1 MAAEDKQL
9 AYKEMII
16 NFIQRYFYMI
26 CFGQYA
32 LENGYNGYPVTF
44 SAWFKNYKDDLQT
57 MIENGKV
64 RIKYRPRNISEIHYL
79 KLG

>member
-32 LENGYNGYPVTF
+32 LQNGYTGYQETF
-44 SAWFKNYKDDLQT
+44 SSWFKNYKDDLQT

-64 RIKYRPRNISEIHYL
+64 GHKHRPV
-79 KLG
+79 

>member
-32 LENGYNGYPVTF
+32 LENGYNGYQVTF

-64 RIKYRPRNISEIHYL
+64 PIKYRPGYISIKHC
-79 KLG
+79 LG

>member
-1 MAAEDKQL
+1 
-9 AYKEMII
+9 MII

-32 LENGYNGYPVTF
+32 LQNGYSGYPETF

-64 RIKYRPRNISEIHYL
+64 GYKYRP
-79 KLG
+79 

>member
-64 RIKYRPRNISEIHYL
+64 LNIVL
-79 KLG
+79 DTFL

>member
-32 LENGYNGYPVTF
+32 LENGYNSYPVTF

-64 RIKYRPRNISEIHYL
+64 RIKYRPGYFTINNC
-79 KLG
+79 LG